1 MTANASARFTDN
13 ALARLG
19 EGIQAGLRLLARI
32 VLGGLFIVA
41 AGIVA
46 LATAGLGLL
55 IAFAA
60 IIMRLSRSGKRD
72 GARPGP
78 QAADGFVLEARRSAR
93 GWTVE

>member
-13 ALARLG
+13 ILARLSD
-19 EGIQAGLRLLARI
+19 GIQAGLRLAARI
-32 VLGGLFIVA
+32 ILGGLFIVA

-60 IIMRLSRSGKRD
+60 IIMRLTRARQPASDRSASGET
-72 GARPGP
+72 
-78 QAADGFVLEARRSAR
+78 DGFVLEARRSAR